1 MITLEEIN
9 ELRENNKIDELIVFA
24 FKYQNIEISKPLNDA
39 LIDTIENLGFS
50 GNIEKVEK
58 AFCIWNIEEVNEE
71 VLFKLFEVQAKYSN
85 KGPLTSLL
93 FIDRRIICAGE
104 EEINQKLNDKI
115 DSYWVDFIDRLYTE
129 NKTACEVNCFMYTG
143 MISEKVSLK
152 CIDTLAKLGEFSSIE
167 KLIVDKF
174 SYVTEEFRSEIEKVI
189 KKYDK
194 GVLLD
199 IPSILKSR
207 KTVKSEKEMLKQ

>member
-1 MITLEEIN
+1 MITLDEIN
-9 ELRENNKIDELIVFA
+9 ELKENNKIEDLILYA
-24 FKYQNIEISKPLNDA
+24 IEYKDTNLSKPLNGA
-39 LIDTIENLGFS
+39 IIDTIENLGLS

-93 FIDRRIICAGE
+93 FIDRRIIYAGE

-129 NKTACEVNCFMYTG
+129 NKTACEVNCFIYTG
-143 MISEKVSLK
+143 MISNKVSLK
-152 CIDTLAKLGEFSSIE
+152 CIDTLAKLGEFSSIKE
-167 KLIVDKF
+167 LIVDRF
-174 SYVTEEFRSEIEKVI
+174 PYVTGEFRSEIENVI

>member
-39 LIDTIENLGFS
+39 LIDTIENLCLS

-115 DSYWVDFIDRLYTE
+115 DSYWVDFIDRLYNE
-129 NKTACEVNCFMYTG
+129 NKTSCEVNCFIYTG

-152 CIDTLAKLGEFSSIE
+152 CIDTLAKLGEFSSIKE
-167 KLIVDKF
+167 LIVDRF
-174 SYVTEEFRSEIEKVI
+174 PYVTDDFRSKIENVI
-189 KKYDK
+189 MKYDK
-194 GVLLD
+194 GTMLD
-199 IPSILKSR
+199 IPSILKTKR
-207 KTVKSEKEMLKQ
+207 IVKTEKEMIKQ